1 MTDILST
8 IQASIPN
15 LRNSEKKVAEFVL
28 RNTEIVIHSSITN
41 LAEMAGTS
49 EPTVIRF
56 CRQIKLK
63 GYMDLKLSLARDLPQ
78 GRQILENVDFVDSV
92 PEIVNKIF
100 HSSTE
105 TINNTHRLLKMED
118 MEKAVEILARAERIE
133 FYGVGGSGILAMDA
147 QHKFFR
153 LGIPCIAYTDPHM
166 QAMSAALLNE
176 RHVVIAISYSG
187 ASKDIIE
194 SARIA
199 KQSGASVIGIQGEK
213 KTPLS
218 KYCDLAISANSE
230 EVALKLAPM
239 SSRLAQLVILDA
251 LFVAVALKEGESVNS
266 KLEKVKRSLTDK
278 RY

>member
-1 MTDILST
+1 MTDILSI
-8 IQASIPN
+8 IQASMPN
-15 LRNSEKKVAEFVL
+15 LRNSEKKVAEYVL
-28 RNTEIVIHSSITN
+28 RNTEMVIHSSITD
-41 LAEMAGTS
+41 LAEKAGTS

-56 CRQIKLK
+56 CRQLKLK
-63 GYMDLKLSLARDLPQ
+63 GFMDLKLSLARDLPQ
-78 GRQILENVDFVDSV
+78 GRQILENVGFEDSV
-92 PEIVNKIF
+92 AEIVNKIF
-100 HSSTE
+100 HSSME
-105 TINNTHRLLKMED
+105 TINNTHRLLNMED
-118 MEKAVEILARAERIE
+118 MARAVDMLARAERIE
-133 FYGVGGSGILAMDA
+133 FYGSGGSGILAMDA

-153 LGIPCIAYTDPHM
+153 LGIPCMAYTDPHM
-166 QAMSAALLNE
+166 QVMSAALLNE
-176 RHVVIAISYSG
+176 KHVVAAISYSG

-199 KQSGASVIGIQGEK
+199 KEAGAYVIGVQGEK

-218 KYCDLAISANSE
+218 KYCDLALSANSE

-251 LFVAVALKEGESVNS
+251 LFVAAALRQGESVNS